1 MYAVIETGGKQ
12 YRVQEGDE
20 FRVEKLD
27 GQVGDNIVF
36 DKVLVV
42 SDDNGVKVGKPVIEG
57 AKVEAEI
64 LDNGK
69 AKKVI
74 AFKYKPKK
82 GYRKKKGH
90 RQPFTKVKINSINA

>member
-1 MYAVIETGGKQ
+1 MYAVIVTGGKQ

-20 FRVEKLD
+20 FRIEKLD
-27 GQVGDNIVF
+27 GQVGDNVVF
-36 DKVLVV
+36 DEVLVV

>member
-1 MYAVIETGGKQ
+1 MYAVIVTGGKQ

-20 FRVEKLD
+20 FRIEKLD
-27 GQVGDNIVF
+27 GQVGDNVVF
-36 DKVLVV
+36 DEVLVV

-90 RQPFTKVKINSINA
+90 RQPFTKVRINSINA

>member
-20 FRVEKLD
+20 FRIEKLD
-27 GQVGDNIVF
+27 GQVGDNVVF
-36 DKVLVV
+36 DEVLVV

>member
-57 AKVEAEI
+57 AKVEANVVEHAKGKKI
-64 LDNGK
+64 IVYKYK
-69 AKKVI
+69 AKKN
-74 AFKYKPKK
+74 
-82 GYRKKKGH
+82 YRKKQGH
-90 RQPFTKVKINSINA
+90 RQPYTEIEISEII

>member
-27 GQVGDNIVF
+27 GQVGDNVVF